1 MTEQWEF
8 QPGKL
13 RIGSHIT
20 GGDVYGIVQ
29 ENNLIKHHIMLTPK
43 ARGAVTYLAPPGN
56 YTVKDVILETEFDG
70 VKSQH
75 TLIQVSYPFPFP
87 PQLHRQKMYQCSGDP
102 DPYGMFLNLSDP
114 LVGSTD
120 PDPFLFS

>member
-1 MTEQWEF
+1 MWIRTATLPFTAKARGCRETEIFLVRNAIFMLAFVSSSVTEQWEF

-20 GGDVYGIVQ
+20 GGDVYGLVQ
-29 ENNLIKHHIMLTPK
+29 ENNLIKHHIMLPPK
-43 ARGAVTYLAPPGN
+43 ARGSVTYLAPPGN

-75 TLIQVSYPFPFP
+75 TLIQVGLQS
-87 PQLHRQKMYQCSGDP
+87 
-102 DPYGMFLNLSDP
+102 
-114 LVGSTD
+114 
-120 PDPFLFS
+120 

>member
-1 MTEQWEF
+1 MRCFRNPTLLAGSLNASSSLRSVTEQWEF

-29 ENNLIKHHIMLTPK
+29 ENNLIKHHIMLPPK

-75 TLIQVSYPFPFP
+75 TLIQVGWPFSPSLSFA
-87 PQLHRQKMYQCSGDP
+87 KSKYF
-102 DPYGMFLNLSDP
+102 FL
-114 LVGSTD
+114 
-120 PDPFLFS
+120 